1 MADILLFSKKQP
13 VEVVKF
19 IEGSFD
25 SCNVEHCVIR
35 LIEGVEYIYT
45 HAALRK
51 VKTRESGQRYV
62 NLYLEA
68 DKSKLLGVTIR
79 KISDDEKCNH

>member
-1 MADILLFSKKQP
+1 MANILLFSKKQP

-19 IEGSFD
+19 IEGSLD
-25 SCNVEHCVIR
+25 SCNVEHCVVR

-51 VKTRESGQRYV
+51 VRFRESGQRYI
-62 NLYLEA
+62 NLYLGA
-68 DKSKLLGVTIR
+68 DKSKLLGVSIR
-79 KISDDEKCNH
+79 KISDDEKRNC